1 MTIEQYGW
9 NETWMNKWNELH
21 QSLENKTFVP
31 GRIVGDF
38 GSKYRV
44 MTETG
49 ETWGSWQAG
58 SDIP

>member
-1 MTIEQYGW
+1 MNIEQYGW
-9 NETWMNKWNELH
+9 NEEWKNKWTEKL
-21 QSLENKTFVP
+21 QQLEARVLEP

-44 MTETG
+44 IASTG
-49 ETWGSWQAG
+49 EIWESYPAS